1 MRGLAGKSII
11 VAGAGSGIGAATAV
25 RLAEEGASVV
35 VGDLDAGNAER
46 VAARIEGRGAAA
58 IAVPFDIAD
67 EPSVDALVRSALDAF
82 GRVDGVHIN
91 AADLSPGMFGRDADP
106 GTVPLDVFDRTIAV
120 NLRGHLLVTRR
131 VLPELREGGGGGIVY
146 TASAAAVTGTSGRSA
161 YAMSKG
167 GILSLSRHVAHAFG
181 KQRIRSNVVAPGH
194 VLTEGV
200 LARAAGDTSVL
211 ERSLA
216 ALPSARLGEP
226 ADIAAAVAFLLSD
239 DAAWING
246 QILSV
251 DGGATM
257 R

>member
-1 MRGLAGKSII
+1 MRGLAGKVCI
-11 VAGAGSGIGAATAV
+11 VAGGGSGIGAATAV

-46 VAARIEGRGAAA
+46 VADRIGQGASA

-67 EPSVDALVRSALDAF
+67 EPSVDALVRRTLDAF
-82 GRVDGVHIN
+82 GRVDGVHVN
-91 AADLSPGMFGRDADP
+91 AADLLPGTLGRDADP
-106 GTVPLDVFDRTIAV
+106 AAVPLEVFDRTIAV

-131 VLPELREGGGGGIVY
+131 VLPELRERGGSIVY
-146 TASAAAVTGTSGRSA
+146 TASAAAVTGTSGRGA

-167 GILSLSRHVAHAFG
+167 GILSLSRHVAHAYG
-181 KQRIRSNVVAPGH
+181 KQRVRSNVVAPGH

-200 LARAAGDTSVL
+200 LARAAGDTTVL

-216 ALPSARLGEP
+216 ALPSTRLGEP

-239 DAAWING
+239 DAAWVNG